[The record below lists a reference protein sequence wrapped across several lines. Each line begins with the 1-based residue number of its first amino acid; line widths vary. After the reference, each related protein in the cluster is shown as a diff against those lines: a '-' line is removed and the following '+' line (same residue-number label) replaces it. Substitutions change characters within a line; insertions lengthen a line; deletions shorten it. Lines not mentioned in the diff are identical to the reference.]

1 MQSIGPAG
9 SLCVFRSILEA
20 ANGSSVSFDP
30 QGGVILPRFNIP
42 DEPSLPGK
50 FNLATGYLFLHS
62 WEFPLPWP
70 DVGSSVHKL
79 ATPKIP
85 WPEQ

>member
-1 MQSIGPAG
+1 MG
-9 SLCVFRSILEA
+9 LKSILEA

-50 FNLATGYLFLHS
+50 FNLATGFLFFTLLGVS
-62 WEFPLPWP
+62 ITVARCREF
-70 DVGSSVHKL
+70 G
-79 ATPKIP
+79 A
-85 WPEQ
+85 